1 MVSNIEMVSN
11 NAYGKERIFKLE
23 TDLDHI
29 SVEHGWDEGGPG
41 GGGERKA

>member
-1 MVSNIEMVSN
+1 MHMAKNEYSTL
-11 NAYGKERIFKLE
+11 KLNYKE

-41 GGGERKA
+41 WGGGREKKKA